1 MPTLT
6 LRRRI
11 RTPLIPQ
18 LEAAECGAASLGI
31 ILAHFG
37 RWAPM
42 EELRVACGVS
52 RNGSNAADIVR
63 AGDRYGL
70 EIRGWRRAIESLA
83 ETPLPAILFW
93 EFNHFL
99 VLEGIHGDRYLLNDP
114 ANGRR
119 SVSAQTF
126 SESYTGVVLTAEPT
140 SEFQPGGDPPG
151 IWRALWPWLRQARGA
166 LAYVALAGLL
176 LAIPALAL
184 PILLSVFIDDV
195 LAGPQRDWGGWIIG
209 AMLLAGLAVYLL
221 TWLQQLILRK
231 IAVQLA
237 VVNAQRLLWRLFRLP
252 TQYFAHRFAGDLAA
266 RVGLVDD
273 IAAGAARQVVGI
285 AVELVMSVL
294 LFALLAVYDP
304 LIAVVVLGIAVGNVL
319 ATRVLSHAR
328 TDHYRQLRREQALL
342 FGIETAG
349 LRQIDSLRATAGER
363 DLFTRWSGYQA
374 RELTARQRFV
384 ELGYVNASLPR
395 LFAVLGGMAVLGL
408 GGWRVIEGDLSI
420 GELVAVYILAGNFLA
435 PVGRFVQ
442 FADAFQ
448 LLDAD
453 LQRVNDVLDAEED
466 PTLRDANGLT
476 ATGET
481 QVASLNGR
489 LRLAGRLELRGITF
503 GYSKHADPLI
513 SDFSL
518 TVEPGQRI
526 AVVGP
531 TGSGKSTLLRLV
543 SGEYQAWTGEIRF
556 DDVPAAQVPHSVFT
570 TSVASVDQQI
580 VLFDGSIRDNL
591 TMWNPTVPEQE
602 MVAAA
607 RAALIHDEIMSRA
620 GGYDAHVQEGGRNF
634 SGGQRQRLEI
644 ARALVHR
651 PTVLFLDEA
660 TSTLDAIT
668 EQRIDDALR
677 RRGCTCIIV
686 AHRLSTIRDCDLI
699 VVLDRGREVQR
710 GSHDELS
717 ADADGVYAQLVTS
730 Q

>member
-1 MPTLT
+1 VPSLP

-37 RWAPM
+37 CWTPM
-42 EELRVACGVS
+42 EELRLACGVS
-52 RNGSNAADIVR
+52 RNGANAADIVR
-63 AGDRYGL
+63 AGERYGL
-70 EIRGWRRAIESLA
+70 EIRGWRRSLEGLA
-83 ETPLPAILFW
+83 ETALPAILFW

-99 VLEGIHGDRYLLNDP
+99 VLEGISGDRYLLNDP

-119 SVSAQTF
+119 SVSIQSF
-126 SESYTGVVLTAEPT
+126 SESYTGVVLTAQRT
-140 SEFQPGGDPPG
+140 DAFRPGGDPPG
-151 IWRALWPWLRQARGA
+151 LWRQLWPWLRQARGA

-184 PILLSVFIDDV
+184 PILLSVFVDDV

-209 AMLLAGLAVYLL
+209 AMLLAAAAVYLL
-221 TWLQQLILRK
+221 SWLQQLILRK
-231 IAVQLA
+231 TAIQLA

-252 TQYFAHRFAGDLAA
+252 TQYYSHRFAGDLAA

-285 AVELVMSVL
+285 AVELVMSAL
-294 LFALLAVYDP
+294 LFILLAVYDP
-304 LIAVVVLGIAVGNVL
+304 LIAVIVLAIAVANVL
-319 ATRVLSHAR
+319 FARLLSRAR

-349 LRQIDSLRATAGER
+349 LRQIDSLRATAGEQ
-363 DLFTRWSGYQA
+363 DFFLRWSGYQA
-374 RELTARQRFV
+374 RELKARQRFV

-395 LFAVLGGMAVLGL
+395 LFALLGGMAVLGL

-435 PVGRFVQ
+435 PIGRFVQ
-442 FADAFQ
+442 FADVFQ
-448 LLDAD
+448 LIEAD
-453 LQRVNDVLDAEED
+453 LQRVADVLDAEED
-466 PTLRDANGLT
+466 PSLRATEEVGQNGR
-476 ATGET
+476 
-481 QVASLNGR
+481 VASLNGR
-489 LRLAGRLELRGITF
+489 LRLAGRLELRELSF
-503 GYSKHADPLI
+503 GYSRHADPLI
-513 SDFSL
+513 ADFSL
-518 TVEPGQRI
+518 NVEPGQRVAI
-526 AVVGP
+526 VGP

-543 SGEYQAWTGEIRF
+543 SGEHQPWSGEIRF
-556 DDVPAAQVPHSVFT
+556 DDVAAESVPHAVFT
-570 TSVASVDQQI
+570 MSVATVDQQI

-591 TMWNPTVPEQE
+591 TMWNPAVPEQE
-602 MVAAA
+602 IVAAA
-607 RAALIHDEIMSRA
+607 RDALIHDEIMSRP

-644 ARALVHR
+644 ARTLVNR
-651 PTVLFLDEA
+651 PTVLLLDEA

-686 AHRLSTIRDCDLI
+686 AHRLSTIRDCDQI
-699 VVLDRGREVQR
+699 IVLDRGREVQR
-710 GSHDELS
+710 GSHDELI

>member
-1 MPTLT
+1 MIS

-63 AGDRYGL
+63 AGRRYGL
-70 EIRGWRRAIESLA
+70 RIRGWRREIASLA
-83 ETPLPAILFW
+83 DTPLPAILFW

-99 VLEGIHGDRYLLNDP
+99 VLEGVRGDRYLLNDP

-119 SVSAQTF
+119 SVSAETF

-140 SEFQPGGDPPG
+140 GEFRPGGDPPG
-151 IWRALWPWLRQARGA
+151 VWRPLWSWLRETRGA
-166 LAYVALAGLL
+166 LAYVALAGVL
-176 LAIPALAL
+176 LAVPALAL

-209 AMLLAGLAVYLL
+209 AMLLAGLSVYLL

-231 IAVQLA
+231 IAIQLA
-237 VVNAQRLLWRLFRLP
+237 VVNAQRVLWRLFRLP

-266 RVGLVDD
+266 RAGLVDD

-285 AVELVMSVL
+285 AVELVISAL
-294 LFALLAVYDP
+294 LFLLLAIYDP
-304 LIAVVVLGIAVGNVL
+304 LIALIVLAITIANVL
-319 ATRVLSHAR
+319 AARVLSRAR
-328 TDHYRQLRREQALL
+328 TDHFRQVRREQALL

-363 DLFTRWSGYQA
+363 DFFIRWSGYQA

-384 ELGYVNASLPR
+384 ELGYVNASLPP
-395 LFAVLGGMAVLGL
+395 LFALFAGMAVLGL

-448 LLDAD
+448 LLEAD
-453 LQRVNDVLDAEED
+453 LQRVNDVVEAEEA
-466 PTLRDANGLT
+466 PMLREPDGQS
-476 ATGET
+476 GR
-481 QVASLNGR
+481 VASLHGR
-489 LRLAGRLELRGITF
+489 LRLAGRLELRDLSF
-503 GYSKHADPLI
+503 GYSRHAEPLI
-513 SDFSL
+513 ADFNL

-526 AVVGP
+526 AIVGP

-543 SGEYQAWTGEIRF
+543 SGEYQPWAGEIRF
-556 DDVPAAQVPHSVFT
+556 DDVLAERVPHSVFT
-570 TSVASVDQQI
+570 TSVATVDQQI

-591 TMWNPTVPEQE
+591 TMWNPAVPEQE
-602 MVAAA
+602 VVAAA
-607 RAALIHDEIMSRA
+607 RDALIHDEIMSRA

-644 ARALVHR
+644 ARALVNR
-651 PTVLFLDEA
+651 PSVLFLDEA

-668 EQRIDDALR
+668 EQLIDDALR

-686 AHRLSTIRDCDLI
+686 AHRLSTIRDCDQI
-699 VVLDRGREVQR
+699 VVLENGREVQR
-710 GSHDELS
+710 GSHDELI
-717 ADADGVYAQLVTS
+717 ADADGVYAQLATS